1 MSEKHTNGGP
11 CGKAENCLSAG
22 EGALAR
28 LHFCFSS
35 WLFALPLIFD
45 ECYTFLLV
53 QWDDV
58 ALTQLSVLLNT
69 ATAV

>member
-1 MSEKHTNGGP
+1 MKNTTGGP
-11 CGKAENCLSAG
+11 CEKVENCLSAG
-22 EGALAR
+22 EAAPAG

-58 ALTQLSVLLNT
+58 ALTQQNVFLDT